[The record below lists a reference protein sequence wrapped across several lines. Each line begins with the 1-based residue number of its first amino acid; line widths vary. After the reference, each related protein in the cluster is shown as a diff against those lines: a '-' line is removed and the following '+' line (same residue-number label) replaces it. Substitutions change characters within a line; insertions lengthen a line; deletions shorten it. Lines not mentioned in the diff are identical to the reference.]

1 MATIVSDCIS
11 VKILPPL
18 TAEHLQIIQDE
29 NVKDLPKMKA
39 ALKSQVH
46 SIFAQYHAIDQRLP
60 QNTTSVTAG
69 TDYTMKIKYGT
80 VEKSFVICFDRSYA
94 DLKRKALRLWEE
106 DVAASLF
113 RKMDLW
119 LEVSTDN
126 AVENET
132 RRTTTPWR
140 TRRARTTSR
149 RRTRRARS

>member
-1 MATIVSDCIS
+1 MASSSEQKMATIVSDCIS

-106 DVAASLF
+106 D
-113 RKMDLW
+113 D
-119 LEVSTDN
+119 DN

-132 RRTTTPWR
+132 GKDDKPKENETGKKLKSTKGYKPK
-140 TRRARTTSR
+140 
-149 RRTRRARS
+149 